1 MEIPQRAKDYADKF
15 KNAGGI
21 VDFYRFLGV
30 PNTATDE
37 EITQAMMLRASTFDA
52 DSPLDEYMKI
62 TMLSIAQKHL
72 NDPKSRA
79 AYDLTLSRSC
89 SGNIY
94 KNAAIDILLFF
105 LVPAISYSILEA
117 GGAFDGHS
125 YSHSSIFTALMIALA
140 SCGLAYFVAFVTL
153 GGYAALNLRQRFD
166 IMRPIFLFTSTYWII
181 LETANIAD
189 GYGEGNVMSLLFG
202 LSVAGVIAWRRVAA
216 ANASP
221 VGRNKTT
228 QA

>member
-1 MEIPQRAKDYADKF
+1 MEMPNTAKKYADQF
-15 KNAGGI
+15 KTKSGTP
-21 VDFYRFLGV
+21 DFYRFLGV

-37 EITQAMMLRASTFDA
+37 EIAHALMLRASTIDGGGPFD
-52 DSPLDEYMKI
+52 DYMKM

-72 NDPKSRA
+72 GDPESRA

-94 KNAAIDILLFF
+94 KNAGVDFLLFF
-105 LVPAISYSILEA
+105 VGPAFGYQILEYA
-117 GGAFDGHS
+117 HAFGSSS
-125 YSHSSIFTALMIALA
+125 YSHSDTFTALMIALA
-140 SCGLAYFVAFVTL
+140 SCGLAYIVAFVTL
-153 GGYAALNLRQRFD
+153 GGYAALNLRQRFN
-166 IMRPIFLFTSTYWII
+166 IMLPIFLFTAAYWVV

-216 ANASP
+216 TSAS
-221 VGRNKTT
+221 
-228 QA
+228 